1 MKAFLEPL
9 RNLGSFTELEEAME
23 RKPGVYAAS
32 GLTDAGKPHFIYGLD
47 RAAGGARLIVTF
59 SEQKARELMESCAFF
74 CPDVLYF
81 PAKDILFY
89 QSDVRGTALT
99 SQRMQVYQ
107 ALIEEEQPVI
117 VTTFDALM
125 DRLVRPE
132 VMESFLLHLKPGDTL
147 DLEKIRK
154 RLVYMGYEYNYQVE
168 EPGQFSVR
176 GGILDIFPLT
186 GEMAYRIELWDDEI
200 DSIRSFSPES
210 QRSLDHVD
218 RLTVYPASELV
229 LGEKELEKGVSA
241 LTADARKLYDRY
253 RKEMKTEE
261 AFRVKQT
268 AEYVREQI
276 LELSSI
282 RQAESYLPYFYKDTV
297 SFLEYMAYCADVQGQ
312 KFLVFVDEPARCMEK
327 AEAVEQEFA
336 SSMQQRL
343 EKGYVLPGQA
353 DTLIGRERTAAV
365 IGRQRCVL
373 LSSLEMRYDA
383 FSPVRSFY
391 FQMKSVNSY
400 NGSFELLVKDLKYYK
415 KEKYSVI
422 LLCNSRTRAKRMA
435 EDLQA
440 EELTAF
446 YTEDADRV
454 VQAGETMV
462 LYGLQKKG
470 FAYPDIKFVV
480 LTETDIF
487 GAEKRKKK
495 RKKFREGQKIS
506 SFDELKP
513 GDYVVH
519 ENHGLGIFKG
529 IEKIEVNK
537 TIRDYMKIEYDK
549 GGTLYVPAYFWIRSR
564 SMPVLMRK
572 NQS

>member
-9 RNLGSFTELEEAME
+9 RGLGSFAELEDAME
-23 RKPGVYAAS
+23 RRPGVYAAA
-32 GLTDAGKPHFIYGLD
+32 GLTDAGKPHFVYGLD
-47 RAAGGARLIVTF
+47 RAAGGARLLVTF
-59 SEQKARELMESCAFF
+59 SEQKARELLESYTFF
-74 CPDVLYF
+74 DSDALYF

-89 QSDVRGTALT
+89 QSDIRGTALT
-99 SQRMQVYQ
+99 SERMKVYR
-107 ALIEEEQPVI
+107 ALIEEEQPTI
-117 VTTFDALM
+117 ITTFDALM

-132 VMESFLLHLKPGDTL
+132 VMKSFLLHLKPGDIL

-154 RLVYMGYEYNYQVE
+154 RLVCMGYEYNYQVE

-186 GEMAYRIELWDDEI
+186 EEMAYRIELWDDEI
-200 DSIRSFSPES
+200 DSVRSFSPES
-210 QRSLDHVD
+210 QRSLDHVEE
-218 RLTVYPASELV
+218 LTVYPASELV
-229 LGEKELEKGVSA
+229 LGQAELEAGVNA
-241 LTADARKLYDRY
+241 LTADAKKLWETY

-261 AFRVKQT
+261 AFRIRQA

-276 LELSSI
+276 LELSGI
-282 RQAESYLPYFYKDTV
+282 RQAESYLPYFYRDTV
-297 SFLEYMAYCADVQGQ
+297 SFLEYMAYCAGAEGQ
-312 KFLVFVDEPARCMEK
+312 KFLTFVDEPARCMEK
-327 AEAVEQEFA
+327 AETVEKEFA

-353 DTLIGRERTAAV
+353 DTLIGREKIAAAL
-365 IGRQRCVL
+365 GRQRCVL
-373 LSSLEMRYDA
+373 LSSLEMRCREFA
-383 FSPVRSFY
+383 PVRSFY

-400 NGSFELLVKDLKYYK
+400 NGSFELLVKDLKHYK
-415 KEKYSVI
+415 KEKHSVI

-435 EDLQA
+435 ADLQ
-440 EELTAF
+440 EEGLTAF
-446 YTEDADRV
+446 YTEDGDRV
-454 VQAGETMV
+454 VQPGETMV

-470 FAYPDIKFVV
+470 FAYPDVKFVV

-487 GAEKRKKK
+487 GAEKKKRN
-495 RKKFREGQKIS
+495 RKKFRDGQRIS

-519 ENHGLGIFKG
+519 VNHGLGIFRG

-549 GGTLYVPAYFWIRSR
+549 GDGYFRRGKEEKEPEKVP
-564 SMPVLMRK
+564 
-572 NQS
+572 